1 MIWLWYICKRTCFIR
16 MYMKLKDKKI
26 GMFRVSMKIGDN
38 AYKMNFPADMN
49 ISSTYNVADIFKY
62 YMQDEFSLSTTNT
75 GSNFFQ
81 VVEND
86 VGQSYY
92 K

>member
-1 MIWLWYICKRTCFIR
+1 